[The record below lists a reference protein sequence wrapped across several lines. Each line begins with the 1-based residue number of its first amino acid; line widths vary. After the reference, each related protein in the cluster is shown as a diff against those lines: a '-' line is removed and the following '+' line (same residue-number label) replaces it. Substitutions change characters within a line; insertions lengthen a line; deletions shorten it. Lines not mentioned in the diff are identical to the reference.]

1 IDPSERARFEQATPL
16 HFILYEFE
24 SDLQW
29 YMKRALAKKRDNF
42 IGILHEIFSTRISMM
57 SPFAPYVS
65 EEMRSRLGNTG
76 IVSKSS
82 WPTYHENMIDFE
94 SIQSENL
101 LKNTVED
108 IKNIIKVTKI
118 TPNKITIYTPAQWK
132 VKAYQ
137 KILSS
142 VVAGEVNIGSLIKSL
157 IADKE
162 TEEIKKDPDFVK
174 KTVNDILS
182 ESQEERESKN
192 KLGLVDEKKIF
203 LELDSLVQAE
213 FGITSQVFSESDQDK
228 YDPKNKSRTARPYK
242 PAILIE

>member
-1 IDPSERARFEQATPL
+1 
-16 HFILYEFE
+16 
-24 SDLQW
+24 
-29 YMKRALAKKRDNF
+29 
-42 IGILHEIFSTRISMM
+42 
-57 SPFAPYVS
+57 
-65 EEMRSRLGNTG
+65 
-76 IVSKSS
+76 
-82 WPTYHENMIDFE
+82 
-94 SIQSENL
+94 
-101 LKNTVED
+101 

-118 TPNKITIYTPAQWK
+118 TPNKITIYTSAQWK

-142 VVAGEVNIGSLIKSL
+142 VVAGEVNIGSLIRSL

-192 KLGLVDEKKIF
+192 KLGLVDEKKSF